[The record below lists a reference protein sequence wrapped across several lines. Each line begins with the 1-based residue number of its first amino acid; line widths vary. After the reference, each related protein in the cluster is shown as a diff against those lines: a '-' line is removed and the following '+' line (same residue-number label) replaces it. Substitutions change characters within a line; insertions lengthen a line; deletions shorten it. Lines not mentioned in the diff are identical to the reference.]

1 MSALPPDNLDHD
13 DDRSDWYA
21 SPADERAAAAWDS
34 DGPDGEGAVMEDIA
48 CGLRDE
54 RGRWIG

>member
-1 MSALPPDNLDHD
+1 MNALPPDNLDHD

-34 DGPDGEGAVMEDIA
+34 DGPEGEDAQMERQYE
-48 CGLRDE
+48 RDHGIE
-54 RGRWIG
+54 P